1 MPAKPSPRYA
11 HENWQEVK
19 FAPDAVRNHEVW
31 ADILSNDYEKYT
43 CASCGFIFARL
54 KGQPHAGYCRS
65 CKCEHTVHTSDAFDA
80 FIDSIRDDRHKM
92 LRGLKSTLLQ
102 CGCTAHRVRYE
113 IVDMTDAKLQ
123 IREPVLYT
131 RETPPRNIIDLTN
144 EPSTPPP
151 PRCRTIPSFAA
162 LVPSLIAGTPV
173 NIPPTPPPRTARIQV
188 ASPMDEPRV
197 LFSPIPDTPPRVQRP
212 PPDADD
218 LRVHDRLCIA
228 LGEHPDV
235 TSYRMDCWRRVEN
248 AREQECNAEGVRY
261 YIYANLDVCRDSPA
275 PSPVLEADAGNG
287 LRVHIKRG
295 KNKRPFIAMQS
306 RAGKRG
312 LRRRVAVRV

>member
-1 MPAKPSPRYA
+1 MTAKPSPRYA

-144 EPSTPPP
+144 EPEVLREYDVTPLTGV
-151 PRCRTIPSFAA
+151 RIPA
-162 LVPSLIAGTPV
+162 T
-173 NIPPTPPPRTARIQV
+173 PPRTARIQV

-197 LFSPIPDTPPRVQRP
+197 LFSPIPDTPPRSTP
-212 PPDADD
+212 APTPTDHE
-218 LRVHDRLCIA
+218 VHDQLCIA
-228 LGEHPDV
+228 IDKCDRLEI

-248 AREQECNAEGVRY
+248 AKERECKAEGVKY
-261 YIYANLDVCRDSPA
+261 YVYENLDVPGESPVLARDSPA
-275 PSPVLEADAGNG
+275 PDAYSPVLDARAGDG
-287 LRVHIKRG
+287 LRIHIKRG
-295 KNKRPFIAMQS
+295 KNKRPFIAMQA

-312 LRRRVAVRV
+312 LRRRVAALVLS